1 MGFSLRRNP
10 DGVCRKNT
18 SMNEESI
25 TYRHIRSPKVLILGE
40 PIYFSDRLQRG
51 RSQVSTASRASGR
64 TKRGARGRTCKR
76 AYDNRHYVSRRNFT
90 GHRFLHIKRAD
101 YVMPDYRMTVR
112 ICLGGSA
119 KESFSYE
126 PATMA

>member
-40 PIYFSDRLQRG
+40 PIYFSDRLVGVASSLALLPRVAAKRFNPG
-51 RSQVSTASRASGR
+51 LCYLTASRYRNRRSGL
-64 TKRGARGRTCKR
+64 
-76 AYDNRHYVSRRNFT
+76 DQS
-90 GHRFLHIKRAD
+90 FLSS
-101 YVMPDYRMTVR
+101 MPLITLVD
-112 ICLGGSA
+112 
-119 KESFSYE
+119 
-126 PATMA
+126 